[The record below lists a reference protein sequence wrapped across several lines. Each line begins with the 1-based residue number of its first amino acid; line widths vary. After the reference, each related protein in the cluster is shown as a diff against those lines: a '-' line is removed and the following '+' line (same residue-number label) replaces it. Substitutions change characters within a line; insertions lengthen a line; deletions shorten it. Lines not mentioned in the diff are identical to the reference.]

1 MMAKEEKIMA
11 TKRLSGLGRGLDA
24 LIATTSKVSDMA
36 DNRVIDI
43 DINKIEPNREQPRKY
58 FDEESLADL
67 ASSLAEYGMVQ
78 PVLVKEEE
86 GYYSLI
92 AGERRWRAARIAR
105 LSTIPAIVKD
115 YSPVESLQ
123 IALVE
128 NIQRKDLN
136 PVEEAMCYKRLS
148 EEFFYT
154 QESIAQK
161 VGKSRQAISNAI
173 SLLSLDPRVQNML
186 AEGRLS
192 AAHGRALLGARNAA
206 EQTAMAERIE
216 AEDLSVRETGRII
229 KSGPATPKKP
239 ARAQPPEY
247 IHIENELKTLL
258 GTRVRIQNSKSG
270 VESGGKIEIHYY
282 SQTELDRIIGWFKGS
297 L

>member
-1 MMAKEEKIMA
+1 MA
-11 TKRLSGLGRGLDA
+11 TKKFSGLGRGLDA
-24 LIATTSKVSDMA
+24 LIATSSKVSDMA

-58 FDEESLADL
+58 FDEESLAEL

-92 AGERRWRAARIAR
+92 AGERRWRAARMAR
-105 LSTIPAIVKD
+105 LLTIPAIVKD
-115 YSPVESLQ
+115 YNPVESLQ

-154 QESIAQK
+154 QENIAQK
-161 VGKSRQAISNAI
+161 VGKSRQAVSNVM
-173 SLLSLDPRVQNML
+173 SLLALDPLVQNML

-192 AAHGRALLGARNAA
+192 AAHGRALLGTPNTA

-216 AEDLSVRETGRII
+216 AEDLSVRETERII
-229 KSGPATPKKP
+229 KRGPATSKKP
-239 ARAQPPEY
+239 AHRQPPEHT
-247 IHIENELKTLL
+247 HIENELKTLL
-258 GTRVRIQNSKSG
+258 GTRVRIQNRKSG
-270 VESGGKIEIHYY
+270 TESGGKIEIHYY
-282 SQTELDRIIGWFKGS
+282 SQTELDRLVGWFKETIT
-297 L
+297 